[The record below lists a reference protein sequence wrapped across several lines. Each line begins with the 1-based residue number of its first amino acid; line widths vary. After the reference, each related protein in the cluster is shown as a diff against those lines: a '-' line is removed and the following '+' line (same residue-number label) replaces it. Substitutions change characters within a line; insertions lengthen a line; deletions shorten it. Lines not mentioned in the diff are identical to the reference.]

1 MGRQGN
7 ADSFPGG
14 CSGPGLFRTLV
25 GTAVHLTGA
34 GLIGLAAG
42 AILRNTAGAII
53 LANAVMTVR
62 TSSGSLSPGPGL
74 AVFAG
79 YIVVLLAGA
88 TVMLRRRDA

>member
-1 MGRQGN
+1 M
-7 ADSFPGG
+7 
-14 CSGPGLFRTLV
+14 FRTLV

-34 GLIGLAAG
+34 GLIDLAAG
-42 AILRNTAGAII
+42 VTLRNTAGAII

-62 TSSGSLSPGPGL
+62 TSSGSLSPGSGL